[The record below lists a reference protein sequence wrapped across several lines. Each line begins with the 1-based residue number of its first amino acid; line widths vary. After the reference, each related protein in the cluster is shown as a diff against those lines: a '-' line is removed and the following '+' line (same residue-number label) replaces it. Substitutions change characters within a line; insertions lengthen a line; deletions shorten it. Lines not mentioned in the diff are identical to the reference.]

1 MTLDRKRVLAYRF
14 AAQTG
19 SAVLDVGVQD
29 TGPDGAPWA
38 LAVRNEA
45 PDDLVYAWTI
55 RGAPHAYRRK
65 DIAEV
70 AAATRPFSEA
80 DAGKRIFD
88 ANTPLRK
95 AGIPALQALERIAD
109 EMRHIVQSPMV
120 KGEVSQALTATLPEE
135 YVRFCRSC
143 NATHPFEQTFRFAA
157 LQAGLELEPG
167 TSPPVLRPI
176 DGWTGPAATVS
187 DRFDLIRGYLRLL
200 GPAKPAHVASYLD
213 SPVGEV
219 KARWPADAIDT
230 EHGSILEADS
240 SALGK
245 AKSTALRLLGPFD
258 LYLQARDRELLVPD
272 QARRKQL
279 WPVLGRPG
287 AVVRGGEIVAIWRP
301 KTAGKKLT
309 ILVEPWAP
317 LDTDA
322 IEVQAQRL
330 ADFRGVPTVSVQ
342 LSN

>member
-1 MTLDRKRVLAYRF
+1 MTIDRKRVLAYRF

-38 LAVRNEA
+38 LTLRDEQ

-70 AAATRPFSEA
+70 AAAARPFSEA
-80 DAGKRIFD
+80 DAAKRIFD
-88 ANTPLRK
+88 ANTPLKK
-95 AGIPALQALERIAD
+95 AGIAPLEALARIAA
-109 EMRHIVQSPMV
+109 EMREIVQEPMV
-120 KGEVSQALTATLPEE
+120 KGDVSQALTSKLPEE
-135 YVRFCRSC
+135 YVRFCRPC
-143 NATHPFEQTFRFAA
+143 NATHPYEQTFRIAA
-157 LQAGLELEPG
+157 LQAGLELEAG

-176 DGWTGPAATVS
+176 EGWTGPAETVS

-200 GPAKPAHVASYLD
+200 GPAKPAHVAAYLD
-213 SPVGEV
+213 SPVSEV
-219 KARWPADAIDT
+219 RARWPADAVET
-230 EHGSILEADS
+230 EHGWILEADS
-240 SALGK
+240 ASLGK
-245 AKSTALRLLGPFD
+245 ARSTKMRLLGPYD

-272 QARRKQL
+272 EKRRKQL

-287 AVVRGGEIVAIWRP
+287 AVVRGGEIVATWRP

-309 ILVEPWAP
+309 INVEPWAP
-317 LDTDA
+317 VDTDA
-322 IEVQAQRL
+322 IEVQAERL
-330 ADFRGVPTVSVQ
+330 AEFRGIPTVSVQ

>member
-19 SAVLDVGVQD
+19 AAVLDIGVQD

-38 LAVRNEA
+38 LTLRDEA

-95 AGIPALQALERIAD
+95 AGISPLDALARTAD
-109 EMRHIVQSPMV
+109 EMREIVQSPMV
-120 KGEVSQALTATLPEE
+120 KGEVSQALTAKLPEE
-135 YVRFCRSC
+135 YVRFCRPC
-143 NATHPFEQTFRFAA
+143 NATHPYEQTFRLAA

-176 DGWTGPAATVS
+176 EGWSGPAAKAS
-187 DRFDLIRGYLRLL
+187 DRFDVIRGYLRLL

-213 SPVGEV
+213 SPVSEV

-240 SALGK
+240 KALTK
-245 AKSTALRLLGPFD
+245 AKSTSLRLLGPFD

-272 QARRKQL
+272 EKRRKQL
-279 WPVLGRPG
+279 WPTLGRPG
-287 AVVRGGEIVAIWRP
+287 AVVRGGEIVATWRP

-309 ILVEPWAP
+309 INVEPWAP

-322 IEVQAQRL
+322 VEVQAERL
-330 ADFRGVPTVSVQ
+330 ADFRGVSTVSVQ